1 MTMFANKAAL
11 VTGGGL
17 GMGASA
23 ALLLGARGCSVAVA
37 DLNPGHAER
46 VTNLINSKGGKAIA
60 ITADITSEADNVR
73 AFETAAKAFGGL
85 DYAFLNAGA
94 VQKYGPF
101 EEMTIEVFD
110 KMIALNLRGPY
121 LGLREALKTLR
132 PGGAAVVNAST
143 AGLLGFPDAA
153 GYSSAK
159 HGALGLVKSASRA
172 FAHKKLRVNAVCPG
186 QIATPLN
193 GAPQNDEILPSDQL
207 PVPEDRGL
215 MSAQHVAE
223 VVLFL
228 LSPAAAGV
236 NGQAQLVDAA
246 LLSAFPPLDTL

>member
-1 MTMFANKAAL
+1 MTMFANKVAL

-23 ALLLGARGCSVAVA
+23 ALLFGARGAFVAVA
-37 DLNPGHAER
+37 DLNQAHAER
-46 VTNLINSKGGKAIA
+46 VVNLIKAKGGKAIA
-60 ITADITSEADNVR
+60 IKADITSEADNAR
-73 AFETAAKAFGGL
+73 MFEETKAAFGGI

-94 VQKYGPF
+94 VQAYRPF
-101 EEMTIEVFD
+101 EEMTLETFD

-121 LGLREALKTLR
+121 LGVREALKHLR
-132 PGGAAVVNAST
+132 PGGAVVVNAST
-143 AGLLGFPDAA
+143 AGLMGFADAG

-159 HGALGLVKSASRA
+159 HGALGLVKSAARA
-172 FAHKKLRVNAVCPG
+172 FANKKLRINAVCPG

-193 GAPQNDEILPSDQL
+193 GAPQNDEILPPEQL

-246 LLSAFPPLDTL
+246 LLSAFPPLNL